1 MRRPALLVAL
11 VALVLWV
18 AGASVATAQGP
29 QSPLDRRITVHVRDV
44 ALRDAL
50 DRVAAAGGF
59 RLSYSSE
66 NLPLDRRVTVWRDTS
81 PVGEILAEILRTFPV
96 APVVTAED
104 HIVLAPRRDQ
114 LRDTSEQRVTLLD
127 RVVVTGSVLGG
138 PVRALPVAL
147 DVIAGRDIER
157 RGQSTL
163 STVFDGSVPGVWMW
177 EQAPTAMLARY
188 ASIRGASSF
197 GASFPKVYIDGIE
210 VANPLLLT
218 QVTPELVERVEVI
231 RGPQGAALYGTDA
244 ISGVVN
250 VVSRHDAAAADGAR
264 VLVRTE
270 GGYAASYGSSAVAVQ
285 QHVLSAR
292 FGSNLRSFGASV
304 GGAST
309 GAYVPEA
316 YSREL
321 RAAGDARLIGARATL
336 TASAR
341 FFGKNAGVPASPLL
355 SGLKRFRSDSEPQAL
370 RTYTLGSTFTVAPNE
385 IWTLSTTGGVDGYS
399 LSNTAS
405 EEGPIPFFVDSAL
418 RAARGSAMRA
428 TMRASGVAR
437 VGNPDSVGATL
448 TFALEHTTLRDRTF
462 RGTPASGSGPGPG
475 GVTANANTYV
485 VDWSSNFGFTTQ
497 ADLAF
502 HNTVFVTAGMRQEQ
516 IGLPNGGT
524 QLSLLPM
531 LGAAVVRE
539 LAGVTAKTRV
549 AFGKGI
555 RAPSASLR
563 AGTGGQ
569 RHRLENLALAPEQQ
583 SGIEAGIDVLFGSRA
598 GVHLTRFDQLA
609 SGLIQTVTIV
619 DSSGTSSQPRYWYQ
633 LQNVGKIS
641 NRGWEAQVSASHGG
655 FALSGALSTVD
666 SRVERLARGYTGDL
680 RAGDRM
686 LAVPARTL
694 TGTIA
699 WARRAL
705 QLTSTVSR
713 ASDWTNYDRLKIAQC
728 YIAESTVATGCPDAK
743 NLTGQTLRN
752 YWAPYDGNARVRASL
767 AYDLRSGLTLA
778 LTGENLL
785 NHMVGEPDSITIVPG
800 RTLTAGLRVRF

>member
-1 MRRPALLVAL
+1 MRSPALQ
-11 VALVLWV
+11 VALVLWS
-18 AGASVATAQGP
+18 AGAAHAAAQSPLGP
-29 QSPLDRRITVHVRDV
+29 QGPLDRRITVHVRDV

-50 DRVAAAGGF
+50 DRIAAAGGF

-81 PVGEILAEILRTFPV
+81 SAGEILAEILRTFPV
-96 APVVTAED
+96 APVATADD

-114 LRDTSEQRVTLLD
+114 ARDTSEQRVTMLD
-127 RVVVTGSVLGG
+127 RIVVTGSVLGA
-138 PVRALPVAL
+138 PERALPVAL

-163 STVFDGSVPGVWMW
+163 STVFDGSVPGVWVW

-197 GASFPKVYIDGIE
+197 GVSFPKVYIDGIE

-218 QVTPELVERVEVI
+218 QITPELVERVEVI

-264 VLVRTE
+264 VLLRTE
-270 GGYAASYGSSAVAVQ
+270 GGYTAAYGSSAVAVQ

-292 FGSNLRSFGASV
+292 FGSNLRSFGASI
-304 GGAST
+304 GGATT

-321 RAAGDARLIGARATL
+321 RAAGDARVIGTKSTL

-341 FFGKNAGVPASPLL
+341 FFGKNAGVPSSPLL
-355 SGLKRFRSDSEPQAL
+355 TALKRFRSDSEPQAL
-370 RTYTLGSTFTVAPNE
+370 RTYTLGSKFTVAPNE
-385 IWTLSTTGGVDGYS
+385 VWTFSATGGVDGYS
-399 LSNTAS
+399 LSNAAS
-405 EEGPIPFFVDSAL
+405 EAGPIPFFVDSAL
-418 RAARGSAMRA
+418 RDARGSAMRA

-437 VGNPDSVGATL
+437 VGNPDSVGATI
-448 TFALEHTTLRDRTF
+448 TFAMEHTTLRDRTF
-462 RGTPASGSGPGPG
+462 RGTPTTGSGGPGPSPAG
-475 GVTANANTYV
+475 TSEYE
-485 VDWSSNFGFTTQ
+485 VDWSGNFGFTSQ
-497 ADLAF
+497 ADIAF
-502 HNTVFVTAGMRQEQ
+502 HNTVFMTAGVRQEQ
-516 IGLPNGGT
+516 IGLPSGGT

-531 LGAAVVRE
+531 LGGAVVRE
-539 LAGVTAKTRV
+539 HAGVTAKARL
-549 AFGKGI
+549 AYGKGI

-569 RHRLENLALAPEQQ
+569 RHRLENVALSPEQQ
-583 SGIEAGIDVLFGSRA
+583 SGIEAGIDVLFGSRVGA
-598 GVHLTRFDQLA
+598 HLTRFNQLA

-619 DSSGTSSQPRYWYQ
+619 DPSGSAAQPRYWYQ
-633 LQNVGKIS
+633 LQNVGEIS
-641 NRGWEAQVSASHGG
+641 NRGWEAQASASRGL
-655 FALSGALSTVD
+655 FTFTGALTTVD
-666 SRVERLARGYTGDL
+666 SRVERLALGYTGDL

-686 LAVPARTL
+686 IAVPARTQ

-705 QLTSTVSR
+705 QLTSTISR
-713 ASDWTNYDRLKIAQC
+713 ASDWTNYDRLAIAQC
-728 YIAESTVATGCPDAK
+728 YVAQCPDAK
-743 NLTGQTLRN
+743 ILTGQTLRDK
-752 YWAPYDGNARVRASL
+752 YWAHYEGNTRVRAAMS
-767 AYDLRSGLTLA
+767 YDWRTGLTLTF
-778 LTGENLL
+778 TGENLL
-785 NHMVGEPDSITIVPG
+785 NHMSGEPDSITIVPG
-800 RTLTAGLRVRF
+800 RTLMAGIRARF

>member
-11 VALVLWV
+11 VLWA
-18 AGASVATAQGP
+18 AGASGAAAQVP
-29 QSPLDRRITVHVRDV
+29 LSVLDRRITVHVRDV

-59 RLSYSSE
+59 RLSYSNE
-66 NLPLDRRVTVWRDTS
+66 NLPLDQRVTVWRDTS
-81 PVGEILAEILRTFPV
+81 SVGEILAEILRTFAV
-96 APVVTAED
+96 APVVIAD
-104 HIVLAPRRDQ
+104 DQIVLAPRRDQ
-114 LRDTSEQRVTLLD
+114 ARDTTGSRVTVLD
-127 RVVVTGSVLGG
+127 RVVVTGSVFGA
-138 PVRALPVAL
+138 PERALPVAL
-147 DVIAGRDIER
+147 DVITGRDIER
-157 RGQSTL
+157 RGQSSL

-197 GASFPKVYIDGIE
+197 GVSFPKVYIDGIE

-231 RGPQGAALYGTDA
+231 RGPQGAALYGSDA

-264 VLVRTE
+264 ALLRSE
-270 GGYAASYGSSAVAVQ
+270 GGYSTSYGSSAEPVQ
-285 QHVLSAR
+285 QHEFSAR
-292 FGSNLRSFGASV
+292 LGSNLRSFGASV
-304 GGAST
+304 GGATT

-321 RAAGDARLIGARATL
+321 RATGDARLIGTMSTL

-341 FFGKNAGVPASPLL
+341 FLAKNAGVPASPLL
-355 SGLKRFRSDSEPQAL
+355 TALKRFRSDSEPQAL

-385 IWTLSTTGGVDGYS
+385 IWTLSATGGVDGYS
-399 LSNTAS
+399 LSNAAS
-405 EEGPIPFFVDSAL
+405 ETGPIPFLVDSAL
-418 RAARGSAMRA
+418 RDARGSAMRA

-448 TFALEHTTLRDRTF
+448 TLALEHTTLRDRTF
-462 RGTPASGSGPGPG
+462 RSTRTATGSGGPGPG
-475 GVTANANTYV
+475 PNPADTSEFE
-485 VDWSSNFGFTTQ
+485 VDWNGNFGFTTQ

-516 IGLPNGGT
+516 IGLPSGGT

-531 LGAAVVRE
+531 LGGAVVRE
-539 LAGVTAKTRV
+539 HSGVTAKARL
-549 AFGKGI
+549 AYGKGI

-569 RHRLENLALAPEQQ
+569 RHRLENLSLAPEQQ
-583 SGIEAGIDVLFGSRA
+583 SGIEAGIDLLFGSRA

-619 DSSGTSSQPRYWYQ
+619 DSSGSATQPRYWYQ
-633 LQNVGKIS
+633 LQNVGEIS
-641 NRGWEAQVSASHGG
+641 NRGWEAQASTSQG
-655 FALSGALSTVD
+655 FFTLSGALATVD
-666 SRVERLARGYTGDL
+666 SRVERLATGYTGDL
-680 RAGDRM
+680 RPGDRM

-694 TGTIA
+694 TGTIM
-699 WARRAL
+699 WARQAL
-705 QLTSTVSR
+705 QLTSTLSR
-713 ASDWTNYDRLKIAQC
+713 ASDWTNYDRLSIAKC
-728 YIAESTVATGCPDAK
+728 YVAQCPDAK
-743 NLTGQTLRN
+743 NLTGQTLRK
-752 YWAPYDGNARVRASL
+752 YWAQYDGNTRVRASM
-767 AYDLRSGLTLA
+767 AYDLRSGLTLTF
-778 LTGENLL
+778 TGENLL
-785 NHMVGEPDSITIVPG
+785 NHMSGEPDSITIVPG
-800 RTLTAGLRVRF
+800 RTLTAGIRARF